1 MVSVAISRF
10 QQQMDNAE
18 KLRQTQTS
26 KNQNIEKQIYYQA
39 SLAATVAAWDSYIK
53 AVTNEFISK
62 TFSRSSDSFYL
73 IIHNSLQIQFKEKTK
88 RLNTPSFDNARNYI
102 LEFTGY
108 DPIAD
113 WGFPKL
119 NWSHFQVKNR
129 LEEILK
135 VRHSFAHGFPT
146 PPLPWTTS
154 TTGGGPRLKLD
165 DMKFNELIITH
176 LVKTTDSKLEIYLSN
191 NFGLNF

>member
-1 MVSVAISRF
+1 MASVAISRF
-10 QQQMDNAE
+10 QQQMNNAE
-18 KLRQTQTS
+18 KLRKTQTQ
-26 KNQNIEKQIYYQA
+26 KNKNNEKQIYYQA

-53 AVTNEFISK
+53 AVTGEFISK

-73 IIHNSLQIQFKEKTK
+73 ITHNSLQIQFKEKTK
-88 RLNTPSFDNARNYI
+88 RLNTPSFDNARNHI

-108 DPIAD
+108 DPISD
-113 WGFPKL
+113 WDYPKL

-154 TTGGGPRLKLD
+154 ITGGGTRLKLD
-165 DMKFNELIITH
+165 DIKFNEIIITH
-176 LVKTTDSKLEIYLSN
+176 LVRTTDRKLEVHLSN